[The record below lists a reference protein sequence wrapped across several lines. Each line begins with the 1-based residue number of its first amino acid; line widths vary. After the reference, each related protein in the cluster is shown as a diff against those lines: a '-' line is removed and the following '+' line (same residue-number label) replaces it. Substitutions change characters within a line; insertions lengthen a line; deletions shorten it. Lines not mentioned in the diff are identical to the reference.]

1 MVNVVGF
8 ESFRCEKECEEDC
21 FGEGHLQGKNDFS
34 IFSRDDM
41 SFSLA
46 LAVVFSF
53 LLFTLQTGTT
63 PEKGTLV
70 VVNQLEHKVLL
81 VEPDIRRTFA
91 SIAVGVSG
99 HEAAV
104 SPDARFIYVPIYG
117 NSGVGKPGTDGNT
130 IDVIDIGKR
139 QVSGSI
145 QVGPVRP
152 HRAEF
157 GPDRMLYVTAEVGN
171 TVKVIDPAKQQVIGE
186 IPTGEPQ
193 SHMLVISPD
202 GHRAYTANVGPGN
215 ISVLDIPARRLITII
230 PVAKTIQR
238 ISMSPDGSRLFTHDQ
253 NAPRLAVIDLPGREG
268 TQGSDTTASYK
279 VSRWVDLPGVAYA
292 SAPTPDGKYLLV
304 ASMAKHLLLAIDMA
318 TLKIA
323 KTFDLPESPSEILV
337 TPDGATAFISCVSAG
352 KIAVLDLR
360 AWQLREPIVLTAGV
374 DGLAWVPINTGNK
387 AH

>member
-1 MVNVVGF
+1 
-8 ESFRCEKECEEDC
+8 
-21 FGEGHLQGKNDFS
+21 
-34 IFSRDDM
+34 M
-41 SFSLA
+41 SFSLV
-46 LAVVFSF
+46 LAVVFSM
-53 LLFTLQTGTT
+53 LLFTLQTGGGAGA
-63 PEKGTLV
+63 PSEKGTLV
-70 VVNQLEHKVLL
+70 VVNQAKHKVLL
-81 VEPDIRRTFA
+81 VEPDLRRTFA
-91 SIAVGVSG
+91 TIPVGVSG

-117 NSGVGKPGTDGNT
+117 DSGVGKPGTDGAT

-139 QVSGSI
+139 EVSGSI
-145 QVGPVRP
+145 QVGPIRP

-157 GPDRMLYVTAEVGN
+157 GPDGLLYVTAEVGN
-171 TVKVIDPAKQQVIGE
+171 TVKIVDPTKQQVIGE

-215 ISVLDIPARRLITII
+215 ISVLDVSARRLLTVI

-253 NAPRLAVIDLPGREG
+253 DAPRLAVIDLPDRKGAAG
-268 TQGSDTTASYK
+268 GDTASYK
-279 VSRWVDLPGVAYA
+279 VSRWIDLPGIAYA
-292 SAPTPDGKYLLV
+292 SAPTPDGKWLLV
-304 ASMAKHLLLAIDMA
+304 ASMAKHALLAIDMA

-360 AWQLREPIVLTAGV
+360 AWQLQEPIVLTAGV
-374 DGLAWVPINTGNK
+374 DGLAWVPANLGR
-387 AH
+387 